1 MPRTKEANQRIRE
14 EQRTK
19 ILEGALRVF
28 AHKGMAATMSDVA
41 ASAGVSH
48 GLAYRYFPSKEAL
61 FKELIEQAT
70 QSGMALMQQVQKVSG
85 TPGERLNFLISKS
98 LENMREHIEFYQFSA
113 QIFDDETMPE
123 DSRNLLRKYGSAYQK
138 LMRQMIVEAQA
149 AGEIAADD
157 PDQLLMVITACLDGL
172 LAMRKSSQFKR
183 QFPEAG
189 IILRIL
195 KP

>member
-1 MPRTKEANQRIRE
+1 MNESFIQKGEIMPRTKEANQRIRE

-19 ILEGALRVF
+19 ILEGALRVS
-28 AHKGMAATMSDVA
+28 ARKGMAATMSDVA
-41 ASAGVSH
+41 ESAGVSQ

-70 QSGMALMQQVQKVSG
+70 QSGMALMQQVQKLSG

-138 LMRQMIVEAQA
+138 LMRQMIV
-149 AGEIAADD
+149 
-157 PDQLLMVITACLDGL
+157 
-172 LAMRKSSQFKR
+172 
-183 QFPEAG
+183 
-189 IILRIL
+189 
-195 KP
+195 

>member
-41 ASAGVSH
+41 ASAGVSQ

-70 QSGMALMQQVQKVSG
+70 QSGMALMQQVQKLSG

-98 LENMREHIEFYQFSA
+98 LENMREHSEFYQFSA

-172 LAMRKSSQFKR
+172 LAMRNSSQFKR

>member
-1 MPRTKEANQRIRE
+1 
-14 EQRTK
+14 
-19 ILEGALRVF
+19 
-28 AHKGMAATMSDVA
+28 MSDVA
-41 ASAGVSH
+41 ESAGVSQ

-70 QSGMALMQQVQKVSG
+70 QSGMALMQQVQKLSG

-172 LAMRKSSQFKR
+172 LAMRNSAQFKK
-183 QFPEAG
+183 QFPEAE